1 MSFSSFILLS
11 LMEKHISLEIEKKDP
26 SRGSVGWILFFR
38 LILEGSSM
46 NWQSVLL
53 SLRMFSKLTPEIL
66 SRQRYEYSFNI
77 LSLISLYALQKVSI
91 WQIFSLR
98 LSSHSL
104 QLGDPP
110 DCSLLVSYVYKSPIS
125 ILYGNDFFSHPML
138 LPNQIRQGGGDQI
151 DQAMKH

>member
-1 MSFSSFILLS
+1 
-11 LMEKHISLEIEKKDP
+11 MEKHISLETEKNDP

-38 LILEGSSM
+38 LILDGSSM
-46 NWQSVLL
+46 NWQSGLL

-66 SRQRYEYSFNI
+66 FRQRYEYSFNI
-77 LSLISLYALQKVSI
+77 LSLISLYALQNVSI

-125 ILYGNDFFSHPML
+125 IFIWEQLFFTSNVVTKPDKAGWRR
-138 LPNQIRQGGGDQI
+138 PDRPAAGTDY
-151 DQAMKH
+151 DT